1 MKTFTIA
8 AVLAASVA
16 ASPAAIEKRATITP
30 VTIKGN
36 GGFSK
41 ASYTIALFTDSMQLS
56 SLAISASTFVVSTTS
71 QVRTIHS
78 PAIT

>member
-1 MKTFTIA
+1 MKTFAIA

-36 GGFSK
+36 GEFRTPPTQ
-41 ASYTIALFTDSMQLS
+41 AIDLFVD
-56 SLAISASTFVVSTTS
+56 TT
-71 QVRTIHS
+71 
-78 PAIT
+78 